1 MVGLLGGASAF
12 ALMVALPA
20 PTGLDPSGWRVAAL
34 AVLMAVWWMTE
45 ALPVAATALLPI
57 AALPALGVTAI
68 STATAPYA
76 HPLVFLFLGGFL
88 IALAVQRWGL
98 HRRIA
103 LGVLRLAGSRQD
115 RLVGAFMVACAFLSM
130 WVSNTA
136 TTIMMLPIALSVVG
150 ALGSEDSPFPV
161 ALLLA
166 LAYAASIGGLG
177 TLVGSPPNA
186 LLAGFVEQTYGL
198 TIGFGQ
204 WMLVG
209 IPVVVV
215 MLVLTWVL
223 LTRWLL
229 PVGHDEVAG
238 AREHF
243 GALAEELGPMSR
255 GEWLVAA
262 VFTAAAL
269 LWVGRPLFEGLLP
282 PGTVS
287 DTGIAMACAIAL
299 FVIPVDPSR
308 GEFLLDWSSA
318 EHLPW
323 GVLLLFGGGLSLAGA
338 IASTGLAQ
346 WLGAALDVLG
356 GWPTVA
362 LVAGVGTLVIFLTE
376 LTSNTA
382 TTAAF
387 LPVVAA
393 LATALGVPPMV
404 LLVPAAIAA
413 SCAFMMP
420 VATPPNAIVYG
431 SGHLTIAQMVR
442 TGLWLNVVGV
452 VAVTALAC
460 TLVPLVF

>member
-431 SGHLTIAQMVR
+431 SGHLTIAQMMR
-442 TGLWLNVVGV
+442 AGLWLNVVGV

>member
-166 LAYAASIGGLG
+166 LAYSASIGGLG

-299 FVIPVDPSR
+299 FVIPVNPSR

-431 SGHLTIAQMVR
+431 SGHLTIAQMMR
-442 TGLWLNVVGV
+442 AGLWLNVVGV

>member
-1 MVGLLGGASAF
+1 
-12 ALMVALPA
+12 
-20 PTGLDPSGWRVAAL
+20 
-34 AVLMAVWWMTE
+34 
-45 ALPVAATALLPI
+45 
-57 AALPALGVTAI
+57 
-68 STATAPYA
+68 
-76 HPLVFLFLGGFL
+76 
-88 IALAVQRWGL
+88 
-98 HRRIA
+98 
-103 LGVLRLAGSRQD
+103 
-115 RLVGAFMVACAFLSM
+115 
-130 WVSNTA
+130 
-136 TTIMMLPIALSVVG
+136 
-150 ALGSEDSPFPV
+150 
-161 ALLLA
+161 
-166 LAYAASIGGLG
+166 
-177 TLVGSPPNA
+177 
-186 LLAGFVEQTYGL
+186 
-198 TIGFGQ
+198 
-204 WMLVG
+204 MLVG

>member
-166 LAYAASIGGLG
+166 LAYSASIGGLG

-460 TLVPLVF
+460 TVVPLVF

>member
-166 LAYAASIGGLG
+166 LAYSASIGGLG

-431 SGHLTIAQMVR
+431 SGHLTIAQMMR
-442 TGLWLNVVGV
+442 AGLWLNVVGV